1 MNVLNETHLIQAVV
15 CLGSARKRE
24 HRDVPSGTRRTGTE
38 VHLERPQANAGAA
51 GSVEQALCPE
61 SELARTRE
69 ELLQEKMARMVEEM
83 ARKEAEWRAELL
95 QEKMGRK
102 DEEMARK
109 EAERKWLPTIKPTL
123 WVFAFKKAGIA
134 LFL

>member
-1 MNVLNETHLIQAVV
+1 MNVRNETHLIQAVV

-24 HRDVPSGTRRTGTE
+24 HRDVPSGTRRTRTE

-69 ELLQEKMARMVEEM
+69 ELLQEKMARMEADAREEM
-83 ARKEAEWRAELL
+83 ARKDAELAGTRAELL
-95 QEKMGRK
+95 QEKM
-102 DEEMARK
+102 AHK

>member
-1 MNVLNETHLIQAVV
+1 M
-15 CLGSARKRE
+15 
-24 HRDVPSGTRRTGTE
+24 PSGTRRTGTE

-69 ELLQEKMARMVEEM
+69 ELLQEKMARMEM
-83 ARKEAEWRAELL
+83 ARKEAEARAELAGTRAELARKDGELLRKDVEMARKDAELL
-95 QEKMGRK
+95 QEKMARK

>member
-51 GSVEQALCPE
+51 GSVE

-69 ELLQEKMARMVEEM
+69 ELLQEKMA
-83 ARKEAEWRAELL
+83 
-95 QEKMGRK
+95 RK